1 MKKTILL
8 LSGIMVMSCTPQ
20 QKKLTY
26 PKAEKVDTVDVYFG
40 TEVADPYRWLE
51 NDTSAATAA
60 WVEAENK
67 VTNEYLAQIP
77 FRKQLLERLT
87 NLANYEKR

>member
-20 QKKLTY
+20 QNKLTN

-40 TEVADPYRWLE
+40 KQLADP
-51 NDTSAATAA
+51 
-60 WVEAENK
+60 
-67 VTNEYLAQIP
+67 
-77 FRKQLLERLT
+77 
-87 NLANYEKR
+87 

>member
-40 TEVADPYRWLE
+40 TEVADPYRL
-51 NDTSAATAA
+51 S
-60 WVEAENK
+60 
-67 VTNEYLAQIP
+67 LIHI
-77 FRKQLLERLT
+77 
-87 NLANYEKR
+87 

>member
-1 MKKTILL
+1 
-8 LSGIMVMSCTPQ
+8 MSCTPQ

-60 WVEAENK
+60 WVEC
-67 VTNEYLAQIP
+67 
-77 FRKQLLERLT
+77 RKQGNQRISGSDSFQKT
-87 NLANYEKR
+87 VIGAVDQPR

>member
-40 TEVADPYRWLE
+40 TEVADLIVGWKMIR
-51 NDTSAATAA
+51 
-60 WVEAENK
+60 V
-67 VTNEYLAQIP
+67 
-77 FRKQLLERLT
+77 QLRPPG
-87 NLANYEKR
+87 